1 MPDLYPPNT
10 QTQTYPCQ
18 LHLGTSLQD
27 HPHVSLMNYTF
38 IPAGEAFPHEQDDCI
53 IMTTSRDTKKFVN
66 LSAVLPRTDNSDGRI
81 PA

>member
-1 MPDLYPPNT
+1 MSPQCPICTLSSKRKLT
-10 QTQTYPCQ
+10 RVQ

-66 LSAVLPRTDNSDGRI
+66 LSAVWPV
-81 PA
+81 